1 MKLTTFAQDER
12 LRTLLARAL
21 DLSGAA
27 GRAAAPVVDLLVRL
41 ALAKAFFAPGMF
53 PGIGAADF
61 PTAWPMIIVQV
72 IGPVLMAIGL
82 QVRPVALLMLV
93 LTLWAQFSGAAQ
105 EEHLF
110 GAALFGW
117 YVVHGPASLS
127 LDRLLSK
134 GMRHSPLPLAAV
146 AIAAGDWVRRT
157 IGPLY
162 VLAIRL
168 WLAAAL
174 AVPVSS
180 HTMLPAMQDGMLPSQ
195 WLVIGAVLLAL
206 GLCTPVVAAVLFVA
220 GCGMAMAGSAH
231 GMAIYEPLLLAL
243 LGASGA
249 GRYSLDHL
257 IGRWARRAV
266 RLRPDMPHVVI
277 VGAGFGGMACAAALR
292 HEPLRV
298 TLIDRE
304 NYHLFQPLLYQ
315 VATAA
320 LSPADI
326 TTLVRAAFRDNARM
340 RVLRSTVTAVDAAAR
355 QVIADGRAI
364 PYDTL
369 VLATGATHGYFGHE
383 EWAVYAPGLKS
394 VPDATSIRSRILD
407 AFEKAE
413 STEDAALQ
421 RKLLTF
427 LICGAGPTG
436 VEMAGA
442 IAELAHNG
450 MAKDFRNFD
459 PASARILL
467 VQAGP
472 RVLPQFGERL
482 SAFARSSLEELGVEV
497 HTDSR
502 VELIDGHGVVV
513 NGERIAAG
521 TVLWAAG
528 VVASPAS
535 AWLGAEADRTGRIRV
550 GPDLSVPGHP
560 DIFAIGDTA
569 LSLAWDGQPVPGLAP
584 AAKQGGAYVASVLR
598 AGLRGRKPPPP
609 FRYRHQGSLATI
621 GRKECGCG
629 FWTGEGHRCGGM
641 VALGRRPR
649 PFSGRRTQSAFGHAR
664 LGLVLLYVRRR
675 STADHANRS
684 GSIRTHLPRGE
695 LDGKV
700 SDLEIGVSCH
710 RCSRADEMICIRRS
724 Q

>member
-1 MKLTTFAQDER
+1 MQRRSKQRRQFVESEVRERLNGWIPMNLTAFVRDER
-12 LRTLLARAL
+12 LRSRLATVL

-27 GRAAAPVVDLLVRL
+27 RRAAAPVVDLLVRL

-82 QVRPVALLMLV
+82 LGRPVALLMLV
-93 LTLWAQFSGAAQ
+93 LTLRAQFSGAAQ

-110 GAALFGW
+110 WAALFGW

-127 LDRLLSK
+127 FDRLLSN
-134 GMRHSPLPLAAV
+134 GMKHSPLPLAAP
-146 AIAAGDWVRRT
+146 AIAAGDWVNRA

-174 AVPVSS
+174 AVPALP
-180 HTMLPAMQDGMLPSQ
+180 HTMLPAMQDGMLPSR
-195 WLVIGAVLLAL
+195 LLIVGAVLLAL
-206 GLCTPVVAAVLFVA
+206 GLGTPVVAAVLFVA
-220 GCGMAMAGSAH
+220 GAGMAMAGSGH
-231 GMAIYEPLLLAL
+231 GMTIYEPLLLAL
-243 LGASGA
+243 LAASGA
-249 GRYSLDHL
+249 GHYSLDHL
-257 IGRWARRAV
+257 FGCWTRRAV
-266 RLRPDMPHVVI
+266 RVHPDMPHVVI
-277 VGAGFGGMACAAALR
+277 VGAGFGGMACAAGLR
-292 HEPLRV
+292 HEPVRV

-326 TTLVRAAFRDNARM
+326 TTPVRAAFRDNARM
-340 RVLRSTVTAVDAAAR
+340 RVLRGTVTAVDAAAR

-364 PYDTL
+364 AYDTL

-394 VPDATSIRSRILD
+394 VADATSIRSRILD

-413 STEDAALQ
+413 ATGDAALR
-421 RKLLTF
+421 RKQLTF

-472 RVLPQFGERL
+472 RVLPQFDERL
-482 SAFARSSLEELGVEV
+482 SAFARISLEALGVEV

-502 VELIDGHGVVV
+502 VELIDGDGVVV
-513 NGERIAAG
+513 NGKRIAAG

-535 AWLGAEADRTGRIRV
+535 AWLGAEADRAGRIKV
-550 GPDLSVPGHP
+550 GPDLSVPGLP

-569 LSLAWDGQPVPGLAP
+569 LSFAWNDQPVPGLAP

-598 AGLRGRKPPPP
+598 AQLRSRKSPPP

-621 GRKECGCG
+621 GRKSAVADFG
-629 FWTGEGHRCGGM
+629 WVKVTGAMAWWLWGAVHVFFLVGVRNRLSVMFGWIWSYFTFDVGVRLITETG
-641 VALGRRPR
+641 ADQPPPIYPR
-649 PFSGRRTQSAFGHAR
+649 QA
-664 LGLVLLYVRRR
+664 
-675 STADHANRS
+675 
-684 GSIRTHLPRGE
+684 
-695 LDGKV
+695 
-700 SDLEIGVSCH
+700 
-710 RCSRADEMICIRRS
+710 
-724 Q
+724 